1 MEGSS
6 KNTILIVDDESSN
19 VLYLNRILNADYE
32 IIAAKDGVRG
42 IELANEYLPDLIL
55 LDIVMPEMDGYEILS
70 LLKNAEKT
78 REIPVIF
85 ITGLT
90 GDVNETKGLA
100 LGADDYI
107 SKPFNDEIVRL
118 RIRNQ
123 IKIIRQMHT
132 IIAKEL
138 AEYKSRA
145 KLDFLSRMSHEMRT
159 PMNAI
164 MGMTSV
170 AQMEDDVDAIH
181 SRLKVIDN
189 SSRDMMRL
197 IDSMLDVAEI
207 NDDKATLSCSDFN
220 VKSMLQKVLGQ
231 INEQRLHKEQK
242 LSVDIDASVPVSVYG
257 DEKRLSQALGNVIS
271 NAVKFTGEQGHIQLK
286 ISTPE
291 HDGET
296 ITLQFEVID
305 NGIGISKEQQEK
317 IFLLFEQVDESQ
329 NRHFEGFGYGL
340 FTTKYIVELMGG
352 QIRVESE
359 PGKGSTFVIT
369 VNVQAARSSE

>member
-1 MEGSS
+1 MEGLS

-19 VLYLNRILNADYE
+19 ILYLNRILNADYE
-32 IIAAKDGVRG
+32 IITAKDGAKA

-70 LLKNAEKT
+70 LLKNEEKT

-118 RIRNQ
+118 RVRNQ
-123 IKIIRQMHT
+123 IKIIKQMRT
-132 IIAKEL
+132 IIEKEL
-138 AEYKSRA
+138 AEYKNRA

-164 MGMTSV
+164 LGMTNL
-170 AQMEDDVDAIH
+170 AQMEDDADVIQ
-181 SRLKVIDN
+181 SQLKVIEN

-197 IDSMLDVAEI
+197 IDGMLDVAEI
-207 NDDKATLSCSDFN
+207 NDDKATLSCSEFN
-220 VKSMLQKVLGQ
+220 VKAMLQKVLGQ

-257 DEKRLSQALGNVIS
+257 DAERLSQALYNVVS
-271 NAVKFTGEQGHIQLK
+271 NAVKFTDEKGHIQLI
-286 ISTPE
+286 ISAPE
-291 HDGET
+291 HNDET

-317 IFLLFEQVDESQ
+317 VFLLFEQADESE
-329 NRHFEGFGYGL
+329 NRRFEGFGYGL
-340 FTTKYIVELMGG
+340 FMTKQIVDLMGG
-352 QIRVESE
+352 RIWVDSE
-359 PGKGSTFVIT
+359 LGKGAKFVIT
-369 VNVQAARSSE
+369 VKVQAA

>member
-1 MEGSS
+1 VEGSS

-19 VLYLNRILNADYE
+19 ILYLNRILNADYE
-32 IIAAKDGVRG
+32 IITAKDGAKA

-70 LLKNAEKT
+70 LLKNEEKT

-118 RIRNQ
+118 RVRNQ
-123 IKIIRQMHT
+123 IKIIKQMRT
-132 IIAKEL
+132 IIEKEL
-138 AEYKSRA
+138 AEYKNRA

-164 MGMTSV
+164 LGMTNL
-170 AQMEDDVDAIH
+170 AQMEDDADVIQ
-181 SRLKVIDN
+181 SQLKVIEN

-197 IDSMLDVAEI
+197 IDGMLDVAEI
-207 NDDKATLSCSDFN
+207 NDDKATLSCSEFN
-220 VKSMLQKVLGQ
+220 VKAMLQKVLGQ
-231 INEQRLHKEQK
+231 INEKRLQKEQK

-257 DEKRLSQALGNVIS
+257 DAERLSQALYNVVS
-271 NAVKFTGEQGHIQLK
+271 NAVKFTDEKGHIQLI
-286 ISTPE
+286 ISAPE
-291 HDGET
+291 HNDET

-317 IFLLFEQVDESQ
+317 VFLLFEQADESE
-329 NRHFEGFGYGL
+329 NRRFEGFGYGL
-340 FTTKYIVELMGG
+340 FMTKQIVDLMGG
-352 QIRVESE
+352 RIWVDSE
-359 PGKGSTFVIT
+359 LGKGAKFVIT
-369 VNVQAARSSE
+369 VKVQAA